1 MSRKTT
7 DKSSERSSKGG
18 SEKVLGKRKFE
29 SKTPAVEQSHSMTGA
44 VAKKK
49 KVGLDVGEYL
59 ANGSYGLITKKGPH
73 VFKILM
79 NFTNHDKEKKDKN
92 KKKFKREISIT
103 KFLSEEEEKSKNPDF
118 PNPFVAIKNE
128 YEDVEIDL
136 GKFKAKL
143 DTDQQE
149 NFDTKS
155 PVYMYEMDNAG
166 IPLLDFLESQ
176 HKLKCRCGD
185 KLKCDIY
192 TGLEIEFILKL
203 AELLDYLQK
212 KYKFVHGDLSYNNVM
227 VSVTDQGYHLV
238 LIDIGNAYACVKKDE
253 HDVEVDEHDDVEVD
267 EHDVEVDEYDVEVD
281 EHDVEV
287 DEKKKKKKEMRWKRI
302 YLRNVLLWRKTL

>member
-18 SEKVLGKRKFE
+18 SENVLGKRKLD

-79 NFTNHDKEKKDKN
+79 NFKHKKSTEKEEN
-92 KKKFKREISIT
+92 IENFKREFSIT
-103 KFLSEEEEKSKNPDF
+103 KLLHLSEEKSPNPHF
-118 PNPFVAIKNE
+118 PNPFVAIKSDSVDKPVTINLE
-128 YEDVEIDL
+128 
-136 GKFKAKL
+136 KFKAKL
-143 DTDQQE
+143 GTKQQE
-149 NFDTKS
+149 NFDTES
-155 PVYMYEMDNAG
+155 LVYMYEMDNAG

-176 HKLKCRCGD
+176 HKSVCGCGD

-192 TGLEIEFILKL
+192 I
-203 AELLDYLQK
+203 Q
-212 KYKFVHGDLSYNNVM
+212 V
-227 VSVTDQGYHLV
+227 
-238 LIDIGNAYACVKKDE
+238 
-253 HDVEVDEHDDVEVD
+253 
-267 EHDVEVDEYDVEVD
+267 
-281 EHDVEV
+281 
-287 DEKKKKKKEMRWKRI
+287 
-302 YLRNVLLWRKTL
+302 